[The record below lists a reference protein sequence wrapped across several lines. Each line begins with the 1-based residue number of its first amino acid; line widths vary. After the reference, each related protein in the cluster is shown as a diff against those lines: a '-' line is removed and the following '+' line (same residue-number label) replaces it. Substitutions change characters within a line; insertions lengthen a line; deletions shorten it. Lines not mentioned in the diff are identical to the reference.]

1 MEKWLRVMFVGLL
14 TVAVL
19 QAPVIAQE
27 EEEEDFLSGFVQ
39 QVSATSLKIQEVQGD
54 PNSVKSFK
62 LTSETTFE
70 NFDGIADIAIGDEI
84 FVDYIV
90 ENGQMVATNLYI
102 IVAGEDDDETGAYVV
117 DEVQDVMDD
126 SSAVMGYD
134 DEGGYMNMD
143 ESEDMLPADAE
154 GSE

>member
-102 IVAGEDDDETGAYVV
+102 IVEGEDDDETGAYVV
-117 DEVQDVMDD
+117 DEVQ
-126 SSAVMGYD
+126 
-134 DEGGYMNMD
+134 
-143 ESEDMLPADAE
+143 
-154 GSE
+154 